1 MTVVFTHQN
10 HQTLCFNVLKV
21 MFFVMFFDVFEEI
34 LQSLHG
40 LLRAMTVEQRE
51 RSFRQLFSQQQ
62 RLRLEA
68 LLQAV
73 QHLLDR
79 YHGTS

>member
-1 MTVVFTHQN
+1 
-10 HQTLCFNVLKV
+10 
-21 MFFVMFFDVFEEI
+21 MFFDVFKEI

-68 LLQAV
+68 LLQVRSAPFGSFWI
-73 QHLLDR
+73 
-79 YHGTS
+79 GTS